1 MGFNVSAGQIL
12 YLDEIMRFNSNTT
25 QAYLDFKAA
34 YDLVDRRLLWAKLK
48 NEFDFPDA
56 LVSRLRM
63 LFESNES
70 VLRIQGSVSTPMPNL
85 RGLLQGSSL
94 SPILFN
100 FFVDSLLK
108 RFNAAEMPKISHL
121 GLRTNSLALADDVN
135 LHTTSVAGMRT
146 LLTVA
151 ENWSVEQAMHFTPTK
166 YIVIGNTDVANPL
179 TIYGEPLTVQSE
191 AVYLGMWYNLTGVN
205 WPKNVAKRV
214 AKAREAAQ
222 GMIRFGMNGTVSH
235 PALVL
240 HCIKHTCDR

>member
-1 MGFNVSAGQIL
+1 
-12 YLDEIMRFNSNTT
+12 
-25 QAYLDFKAA
+25 
-34 YDLVDRRLLWAKLK
+34 
-48 NEFDFPDA
+48 
-56 LVSRLRM
+56 
-63 LFESNES
+63 
-70 VLRIQGSVSTPMPNL
+70 
-85 RGLLQGSSL
+85 
-94 SPILFN
+94 
-100 FFVDSLLK
+100 
-108 RFNAAEMPKISHL
+108 MPKISHL
-121 GLRTNSLALADDVN
+121 GLRTNSLAFADDVN